1 MLPRGRVAQIPA
13 ATLPGHLRDGTPTE
27 GSAGGDP
34 QISRYRSGEYV
45 TMLFL
50 QGKFIAGEAAMAPD
64 TLGKTYTDGQII
76 VEQGSVGDC
85 MYVIQEGEVEVLVE
99 KQGRQVTLA
108 TLGEKELFGEMAIF
122 EKELRSAT
130 VRAMGDVRV
139 ITVDKK
145 SFLRRIHEDPSLALR
160 IVETMSRRIRELDG
174 ELALAQTEGRRGH
187 HRIQVS
193 TTVMLQKQ
201 GMALE
206 ACLCD
211 VSPSGARV
219 ELTDNLQ
226 VGQRVVLRISNMKA
240 DIAAA
245 VIRKDPANRY
255 GLQFVMPLK
264 EHIDLAKIGGS

>member
-1 MLPRGRVAQIPA
+1 
-13 ATLPGHLRDGTPTE
+13 
-27 GSAGGDP
+27 
-34 QISRYRSGEYV
+34 
-45 TMLFL
+45 MLFL

-130 VRAMGDVRV
+130 VRAIGDVRV

-226 VGQRVVLRISNMKA
+226 VGQKVVLRISNMKA